1 MTSPPPSDDERDER
15 IRTEVIVD
23 AYTPDEQALGWCY
36 YLERKLTFPFQAR
49 CIERRTI
56 SPLQEDEVVRLVGM
70 IDEVIQEMFVEIEW
84 MDRRFGVPLAQLEPI
99 DPDANTK
106 EAINDWHY
114 WEGDGTRIR

>member
-36 YLERKLTFPFQAR
+36 YLEQKLTFPFQAR

-56 SPLQEDEVVRLVGM
+56 SPLQEDEVVRVVGM

-99 DPDANTK
+99 DPDPNTK